1 LLVSGPVA
9 QEKQGIWVISVIG
22 ATLKKLRDDAY
33 DASLSRDGSQ
43 IVFRD
48 SVTRDI
54 WLMSADGGQA
64 KVLIKREDG

>member
-22 ATLKKLRDDAY
+22 ATLKKMRDDAY

-48 SVTRDI
+48 SVTRD
-54 WLMSADGGQA
+54 MADERRRRGRQA
-64 KVLIKREDG
+64 LSQA